1 MQILH
6 CLFVLVIFLNDLKR
20 KYFNSAALLLVSS
33 VIVKAVSAVYKIPLT
48 AYIGATGRGYF
59 NIAYNLYMPLHAVIM
74 GAFPVAVSHLVSKYN
89 SYGDSAKIY
98 SLRLAAN
105 RLFFVIGLAG
115 TGLMLLIAKPYSAHI
130 ASSPKSLATI
140 YALAPTALFSS
151 MAASRRSVAEGY
163 MNMLPTSVSQ
173 VVEALFKVV
182 FGLLFAKYTMAA
194 LYNHYLHGG
203 QVLGTACA
211 DEVQAL
217 SMIYPLTSAAAV
229 CGVTF
234 GAFASLVYLLAYSSV
249 KYNSRPLK
257 NSYKT
262 SDSVREI
269 FNFSLPIIA
278 STLIQSFS
286 VFAYNSAVQYCLSL
300 ADFNLLVREYS
311 QCLAINS
318 TPDEDVTT
326 YIYGLFSAAQD
337 FKNIIP
343 GFTMA
348 LGVAA
353 VPALSS
359 AFEDENKS
367 RLSNLANSIFK
378 YTSILSLGGGAYL
391 TLTAESMLS
400 ILYKSSNYD
409 IVIGC
414 TGLIRFMGVTML
426 LYSLSGTAVFAV
438 QAIGC
443 ASKSIPALIVSGLL
457 RVALC
462 AVLVSN
468 PNYNIYGAAV
478 ADAAAYTVILVS
490 NLYIFKKYSGI
501 KYTFSQM
508 LIKPALCSCAAF
520 FGAKTVYSSLFSFQ
534 GNLLNFL
541 VLSTLFGFIFTVGL
555 VLSKTVNF
563 SEFKFLQYG

>member
-1 MQILH
+1 M
-6 CLFVLVIFLNDLKR
+6 NDLKR
-20 KYFNSAALLLVSS
+20 KYFNSAVLLLLSS

-89 SYGDSAKIY
+89 SKGDTAKIY

-105 RLFFVIGLAG
+105 RLFFVIGLLG
-115 TGLMLLIAKPYSAHI
+115 TALMLVIAKPYSALI

-140 YALAPTALFSS
+140 YVLAPTALFSS
-151 MAASRRSVAEGY
+151 MAAARRSVAEGY

-173 VVEALFKVV
+173 VLEALFKVV
-182 FGLLFAKYTMAA
+182 FGLFFAKLAMAL
-194 LYNHYLHGG
+194 LYNQYISSGA
-203 QVLGTACA
+203 VFGTTCG

-229 CGVTF
+229 GGVTL
-234 GAFASLVYLLAYSSV
+234 GALVSLVYLGAYSSF

-257 NSYKT
+257 CAYKT
-262 SDSVREI
+262 GESAREI
-269 FNFSLPIIA
+269 LSFSLPIIA
-278 STLIQSFS
+278 STLIQSLS
-286 VFAYNSAVQYCLSL
+286 VFAYNSSVQYCLSL
-300 ADFNLLVREYS
+300 ADFDLLKQNYS
-311 QCLAINS
+311 ACLAVNS
-318 TPDEDVTT
+318 TPDEDVLT
-326 YIYGLFSAAQD
+326 YIYGLFSTAQD

-359 AFEDENKS
+359 AFEDENRS
-367 RLSNLANSIFK
+367 RLSSMSNSIFK
-378 YTSILSLGGGAYL
+378 YTSILGIGGGAYL
-391 TLTAESMLS
+391 ALVAEDMLS

-409 IVIGC
+409 IVLGC
-414 TGLIRFMGVTML
+414 TGLIKFMGFTML
-426 LYSLSGTAVFAV
+426 LYSLSGAAVFAV
-438 QAIGC
+438 QAIGA
-443 ASKSIPALIVSGLL
+443 ASKSIPALIASGVI

-462 AVLVSN
+462 VLLVSN
-468 PNYNIYGAAV
+468 PRLGILGAAV
-478 ADAAAYTVILVS
+478 ADAAAYLVLLVS
-490 NLYIFKKYSGI
+490 NLCIYKKYSGV
-501 KYTFSQM
+501 KYRPADIF
-508 LIKPALCSCAAF
+508 LKPAACSLLAY
-520 FGAKTVYSSLFSFQ
+520 FGAKIIYSSLFSLQ

-541 VLSTLFGFIFTVGL
+541 VFSALFGLIFTVGI

-563 SEFKFLQYG
+563 SEFKILQYG